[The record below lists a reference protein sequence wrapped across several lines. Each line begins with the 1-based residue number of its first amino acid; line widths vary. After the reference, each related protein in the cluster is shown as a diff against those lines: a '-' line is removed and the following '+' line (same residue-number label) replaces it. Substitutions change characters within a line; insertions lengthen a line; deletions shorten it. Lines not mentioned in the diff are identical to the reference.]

1 MQRELALQWRELI
14 SVAEGLA
21 GAEAPSDAAL
31 RRARSTAY
39 YALFHHLA
47 RSCADLLIGDD
58 INERS
63 KHAWYQAYRG
73 LEHNEARK
81 ACSDA
86 LVLEKF
92 PEAIQD
98 YGNEFKGLQ
107 ARRHKADYDPYVEV
121 FESEVRQ
128 DIANVHQIIEAF
140 DALDRKDRSAFC
152 AYVLLKRRKD

>member
-1 MQRELALQWRELI
+1 MQRELALQWRDFV
-14 SVAEGLA
+14 SVAESLA
-21 GAEAPSDAAL
+21 DGDSPSDAAL

-47 RSCADLLIGDD
+47 RSCADLLIGEDVSD
-58 INERS
+58 RS
-63 KHAWYQAYRG
+63 KHAWHQAYRG

-86 LVLEKF
+86 QVLGKF
-92 PEAIQD
+92 PDAIQD

-121 FESEVRQ
+121 VQSEVRQ
-128 DIANVHQIIEAF
+128 DIANVRQVIEAF
-140 DALDRKDRSAFC
+140 DGLDRKDRSAFC